1 MPVEPPR
8 RLKLLQQQQVFPR
21 LLGLQIAGSG
31 RAKLNLKLQQQAV
44 HGRPRPMRPAQSTT
58 NTTAELFC
66 TGSLCWLLVAD
77 TCWQRPAG
85 VSLASRCAAL

>member
-44 HGRPRPMRPAQSTT
+44 HGRPRPMRW
-58 NTTAELFC
+58 F
-66 TGSLCWLLVAD
+66 LLLEQQTLARLL
-77 TCWQRPAG
+77 RPMNPK
-85 VSLASRCAAL
+85 L